1 VRGLLSPSGPAKAFG
16 GGVAIMDID
25 GARAT
30 FGKENK
36 LDRIDV
42 VTAAGADVGDVAVR
56 LRRTLG
62 AGYTV
67 EPPEGQSRG
76 MQRMVESFQATLS
89 FFSSFALLVGLFLIT
104 NSVSMSVAERKKEI
118 GTLRALGATRAG
130 ILRLILSEA
139 LVMGA
144 VGAFIGVW

>member
-1 VRGLLSPSGPAKAFG
+1 
-16 GGVAIMDID
+16 AIMDID

-30 FGKENK
+30 FAKEGK
-36 LDRIDV
+36 LDRIDI
-42 VTAAGADVGDVAVR
+42 VTAPDADVDQVAGQVR
-56 LRRTLG
+56 SALG

-67 EPPEGQSRG
+67 EAPEGQSRG
-76 MQRMVESFQATLS
+76 MRNMVESFQATLS
-89 FFSSFALLVGLFLIT
+89 FFSTFAVLVGLFLIT

-118 GTLRALGATRAG
+118 GTLRALGATRIG
-130 ILRLILSEA
+130 VLRLILSEA